1 MGEIKQTNFR
11 IDSETADAF
20 RAFCEEK
27 GMNQAQGFDHVMQ
40 VLELNQAKTAIQG
53 RCVEI
58 EEFETSVKA
67 ILSAYLN
74 SLEINQ
80 NAEVRVREQFA
91 SELTRKDARIVEL
104 QKKCEELQ
112 AAKKKAE
119 AEASEK
125 AQQENI
131 LAEQLEMVK
140 KGAADQEQINTML
153 NEKLTEALKN
163 LKNFEGLQR
172 SEAGLKEE
180 VQQLKQEL
188 QETASALSH
197 YQKLHEES
205 ASREKET
212 DARSRSLETE
222 NTELQKQVALLQQT
236 MSEREKQAEN
246 SLQQEKV
253 QAELA
258 LERALIKKEREMQ
271 DLLRQADK
279 ENVRLELLLEQAQA
293 RLAAEHKAEEK
304 AED

>member
-80 NAEVRVREQFA
+80 NAEARVREQFA
-91 SELTRKDARIVEL
+91 SELRRKDARITEL

-125 AQQENI
+125 AHQESI
-131 LAEQLEMVK
+131 LAEQFEMVK
-140 KGAADQEQINTML
+140 KGATDQEQIITML

-163 LKNFEGLQR
+163 LKNFEGLQH
-172 SEAGLKEE
+172 SEAGLKDE

-188 QETASALSH
+188 RETAAALSH
-197 YQKLHEES
+197 YQKLNEES
-205 ASREKET
+205 VNKQKET
-212 DARSRSLETE
+212 DARNCSLEAE
-222 NTELQKQVALLQQT
+222 NTEFQKQVALLQQT
-236 MSEREKQAEN
+236 ISEREKQAEN

-279 ENVRLELLLEQAQA
+279 ENVRLELLLEQAQVQI
-293 RLAAEHKAEEK
+293 AAEHK
-304 AED
+304 